1 MAPAPGWRMLA
12 GGLRG
17 SWCPH
22 DTPPQGR
29 DDPWQQHRPRLEV
42 AAWTESRG
50 VELISVTVG
59 KPPRCRR
66 NDGGLVPRQRLA
78 HKGLSKA
85 PWSDTTATS
94 PGARW
99 LLPGR
104 IGGSWALLAA
114 SSGARHNPEQGP
126 CSGTSGPV
134 AAGALFGV
142 KLPGNANQGVCGA
155 CGALGVGRA
164 GLWSALP
171 RYCPSRRG
179 HFECGLVSVGNRLSR
194 LLQLPGSA
202 FGSGQALRQL
212 PRGDREQDWGFGS
225 TVGCCLCRLARQE
238 LLSSPRCTPRLR
250 RAAGSSETQP
260 EVGLRKG
267 PVAAQRSRSQSV
279 PPATGQGLPHG
290 PAAAA
295 AVPRLCWWVPSMEEM
310 VIWEQHTVTLSK
322 DPQRGFGFAVS
333 GGLDHPNKVTGDTA
347 VFVSDVVAGGPAMGR
362 LQRKDHIV
370 MVNGL
375 SMENVSSSFAIQT
388 LKTCGKIVNITLKRQ
403 KKVHLP
409 ISKSS
414 PRSPAAPRRY
424 DSDEDDGL
432 HGADPALRRSRDD
445 LDHNQGYDGDSS
457 SERSSGDHRVDGRQ
471 HKPVSRNRRQS
482 QDSSHRR
489 QSRHRSANAFGHEWD
504 TNGLALVSGFKRL
517 PHRNVPTKPIT
528 SVLVKQKQNEEYG
541 LKLGSQLFIKH
552 IVESGLAA
560 RDGALQEGDLILK
573 INGVPSEDMSLAD
586 TQQLIERTE
595 GTLTLLVLR
604 DNRQFLVNIADI
616 DDSQSDSS
624 RMDDISDI
632 NSEQSH
638 PPSREASPPP
648 PAAARMSS
656 PEGRR
661 SNRDPA
667 TDMIVDN
674 ARGPDLLE
682 AVEGAGSRSPHA
694 SPATR
699 AARRDGAD
707 SRIVHFVKGRS
718 AGLRL
723 AGGNDVGIFVS
734 GVQEGSPAESQGV
747 REGDQILQVNDT
759 SFQNLTR
766 EEAVEYLMSVQPGED
781 IVLRTQSKQDIYRK
795 MISSNVGDSFYI
807 RTHFDFEKDTPS
819 GLSFVRGDVFHVLDT
834 VYRGRLGSWLAV
846 RMGRDLQEQDKGII
860 PNQRRAEQI
869 ASLESAM
876 KATSGANASGARAE
890 FWKLRGLRG
899 AKKILRKSREDL
911 SALTKQGHYPPY
923 ERVVLKEAS
932 FKRPVVILG
941 PIADIA
947 MQKLSTEQPELF
959 EIAPSIP
966 RDGASSKVIK
976 LDSVRLIAEKDKH
989 ALLDITPSAVERL
1002 NYVQYYPVV
1011 VFCEPES
1018 RQGIKAMRQWLAPD
1032 SRKSSRRLYAQANKM
1047 KKHCSHLFTATVSL
1061 SSNAWYE
1068 AIKDII
1074 RTQQSQPVWTAVE
1087 QADLAREDSLELL
1100 NPPSAAASGYL
1111 TCDSRAN
1118 SDYEDTD
1125 GEAGAYTDG
1134 EAGAYTDGE
1143 AEDMCDQPGLA
1154 RSSEPAQESPGH
1166 GLSEQVPKQQQEPR
1180 WGQHHDSIR
1189 EYEHDAVRKRFTRAR
1204 DDSDEDEGYE
1214 WGPATDV

>member
-1 MAPAPGWRMLA
+1 
-12 GGLRG
+12 
-17 SWCPH
+17 
-22 DTPPQGR
+22 
-29 DDPWQQHRPRLEV
+29 
-42 AAWTESRG
+42 
-50 VELISVTVG
+50 
-59 KPPRCRR
+59 
-66 NDGGLVPRQRLA
+66 
-78 HKGLSKA
+78 
-85 PWSDTTATS
+85 
-94 PGARW
+94 
-99 LLPGR
+99 
-104 IGGSWALLAA
+104 
-114 SSGARHNPEQGP
+114 
-126 CSGTSGPV
+126 
-134 AAGALFGV
+134 
-142 KLPGNANQGVCGA
+142 
-155 CGALGVGRA
+155 
-164 GLWSALP
+164 
-171 RYCPSRRG
+171 
-179 HFECGLVSVGNRLSR
+179 
-194 LLQLPGSA
+194 
-202 FGSGQALRQL
+202 
-212 PRGDREQDWGFGS
+212 
-225 TVGCCLCRLARQE
+225 
-238 LLSSPRCTPRLR
+238 
-250 RAAGSSETQP
+250 
-260 EVGLRKG
+260 
-267 PVAAQRSRSQSV
+267 
-279 PPATGQGLPHG
+279 
-290 PAAAA
+290 
-295 AVPRLCWWVPSMEEM
+295 MEEM

-333 GGLDHPNKVTGDTA
+333 GVRDRPNKVTGDTA
-347 VFVSDVVAGGPAMGR
+347 VVVSDVVAGGPAMGR

-388 LKTCGKIVNITLKRQ
+388 LKTCGKIVNITVKRQ

-409 ISKSS
+409 ASKSS

-445 LDHNQGYDGDSS
+445 LDHSQGYDGDSS
-457 SERSSGDHRVDGRQ
+457 SERSSGDHHGDGRQ
-471 HKPVSRNRRQS
+471 HKLVSRNRRQS
-482 QDSSHRR
+482 QDRSHWR
-489 QSRHRSANAFGHEWD
+489 QSPGSGSDHRGYSRHRSANGFSDEWD

-517 PHRNVPTKPIT
+517 PHQNVPTKPIT

-560 RDGALQEGDLILK
+560 RDGSLQEGDLILK

-632 NSEQSH
+632 NSERSH

-648 PAAARMSS
+648 PAAARRSS

-661 SNRDPA
+661 SNRDPVA
-667 TDMIVDN
+667 NTIVDN

-682 AVEGAGSRSPHA
+682 AVEGASSRSPHT
-694 SPATR
+694 SPAAR
-699 AARRDGAD
+699 AAHRDGYSAD
-707 SRIVHFVKGRS
+707 SRVVHFVKAKS

-766 EEAVEYLMSVQPGED
+766 EEAVEYLMSLPPGED

-834 VYRGRLGSWLAV
+834 MYRGRLGSWLAV

-876 KATSGANASGARAE
+876 KATSGANPSGARAE

-899 AKKILRKSREDL
+899 AKKMLRKSREDL

-947 MQKLSTEQPELF
+947 MQKLSMELPELF
-959 EIAPSIP
+959 EIAPSVP

-1032 SRKSSRRLYAQANKM
+1032 SRKSSRRLYAQASKM

-1134 EAGAYTDGE
+1134 ET
-1143 AEDMCDQPGLA
+1143 EDTCDQPGLA
-1154 RSSEPAQESPGH
+1154 RSSEPAQVSPGH
-1166 GLSEQVPKQQQEPR
+1166 GLSEQAPKQQQEPR
-1180 WGQHHDSIR
+1180 RGQRHDSIR